1 MKVNIEEYLFKLDS
15 ALGEKSKKDIYMIYI
30 MIFGALFAFSY
41 LLFWDS
47 SEKAFIK
54 VTKDIATVESK
65 IRVDKMYLQH
75 NPQSKI
81 VQLDNEIKKAQ
92 ADLLVQK
99 DNNAYIK
106 VKIEAI
112 SSLIY
117 DEQTWG
123 QYLHS
128 ISKNAQKYN
137 IKILD
142 FSNKY
147 AFNNKSFGH
156 ILDISISSS
165 GNYKDTLKFMNSL
178 EQSELVA
185 DMHTFVIS
193 AEDTLNTDINISVW
207 GITY

>member
-1 MKVNIEEYLFKLDS
+1 MKINIEEYLFKID
-15 ALGEKSKKDIYMIYI
+15 AAFNVKSKKDVYMIYI
-30 MIFGALFAFSY
+30 MIFSAFFAFSY
-41 LLFWDS
+41 LLFWES
-47 SEKAFIK
+47 SEQGFIK
-54 VTKDIATVESK
+54 ITKNIATIESK
-65 IRVDKMYLQH
+65 IRVDKTFLQY
-75 NPQSKI
+75 NPESKI
-81 VQLDNEIKKAQ
+81 IQLDNDIKKAET
-92 ADLLVQK
+92 DLLLQK

-123 QYLHS
+123 EYLHS

-142 FSNKY
+142 LSNKY

-156 ILDISISSS
+156 ILDISISST

-185 DMHTFVIS
+185 DMHTFVIK
-193 AEDTLNTDINISVW
+193 ADETLNTDINISVW